1 MTTEGVDY
9 AFTLVDER
17 ALYAAGKR
25 FAMRYVGPGSNS
37 KHLHALERDR
47 IWAAGLSIVLLSE
60 GTALAAL
67 GGTTAGA
74 RDGLLA
80 RSAATT
86 LGAPATTPIY
96 PAVDF
101 DVTASQWPL
110 VADYLR
116 GYAGPVGAAQTG
128 IYGGIRAMQWAAR
141 DQVAAWFFQTYAW
154 SSGAWY
160 AGNHVEQYHN
170 GVSLAG
176 GTVDLCRAKVAAY
189 GQWGPPGTPT
199 PTPPEDDMRSV
210 WYLRSAGRV
219 LRYDGTFW
227 VQVGTC
233 TAAGVMD
240 GPALGDIYTVGGRWG
255 ESAPMVCDGPL
266 KMTIMNRG
274 LHMNSEPYLTLI
286 DVGDVAPGVGGLGGG
301 NGTPVDLAAVEAAA
315 EEGAHDGIEGAT
327 IHTAP

>member
-1 MTTEGVDY
+1 MVEGVDY
-9 AFTLVDER
+9 AFTVVDER

-25 FAMRYVGPGSNS
+25 FAMRYVGPGSDS
-37 KHLHALERDR
+37 KHLHAAERDR

-60 GTALAAL
+60 GTAQGAL

-80 RSAATT
+80 RQAATA
-86 LGAPATTPIY
+86 LGAPASTPIY

-101 DVTASQWPL
+101 DVTVSQWPL

-116 GYAGPVGAAQTG
+116 GYAGQVGGDQTG
-128 IYGGIRAMQWAAR
+128 IYGSIRAMQWAAR
-141 DQVAAWFFQTYAW
+141 DHVAAWYFQTYAW
-154 SSGAWY
+154 SGGAWF

-170 GVSLAG
+170 GVSQAG

-189 GQWGPPGTPT
+189 GQWGPPGAPT
-199 PTPPEDDMRSV
+199 PAPSEADMRSV

-233 TAAGVMD
+233 TVAGVMD
-240 GPALGDIYTVGGRWG
+240 GPALGDIYTVGGRWLETASMAG
-255 ESAPMVCDGPL
+255 DGPL
-266 KMTIMNRG
+266 RMDIRNPG
-274 LHMNSEPYLTLI
+274 LHMNAEPYLSLI
-286 DVGDVAPGVGGLGGG
+286 DVGDTAPGVPALSGGG
-301 NGTPVDLAAVEAAA
+301 AAVDHTHAIPASTTGPAA
-315 EEGAHDGIEGAT
+315 
-327 IHTAP
+327 P